1 MKQRNTDKEPIKV
14 ERTGEIRKQISNC
27 MLGWSETLYSSI
39 LTNSGQE
46 KDAGYFID
54 FGKNHKIG

>member
-1 MKQRNTDKEPIKV
+1 M

-27 MLGWSETLYSSI
+27 MLGWSETLYSRI

-46 KDAGYFID
+46 KDAGYCVD
-54 FGKNHKIG
+54 LGKNHKID